1 MNEPPYHRPV
11 ALEDGSALSIDKLV
25 LDLTATRDWT
35 DVEGALRSYFGSEC
49 VRPYGSG
56 KGAAIGGYEM
66 RWTIQV
72 DADKSFFLGVNL
84 RLKGRVESAK
94 GRIEFCPNKLMSNE
108 RFSAFLRW
116 LENAAKASDPVR
128 FDLAQDFVVN
138 PSRLLLVKNRK
149 TLRTITASTTT
160 YQLGRHNVPGF
171 YRQYDKAVE
180 SNLVGPLT
188 RCEMTCDANWRY
200 LGVQRNIPRVIV
212 LGEPGVVSADAAHI
226 NRETV
231 VLARLM
237 AADAL
242 EGRNVAVE
250 LCELDFRTSAK
261 VVVLICARELNL
273 FPESGVEKILDQ
285 VRGWRK

>member
-1 MNEPPYHRPV
+1 
-11 ALEDGSALSIDKLV
+11 
-25 LDLTATRDWT
+25 
-35 DVEGALRSYFGSEC
+35 
-49 VRPYGSG
+49 
-56 KGAAIGGYEM
+56 
-66 RWTIQV
+66 
-72 DADKSFFLGVNL
+72 
-84 RLKGRVESAK
+84 
-94 GRIEFCPNKLMSNE
+94 MSNE

-250 LCELDFRTSAK
+250 LCELDYRTSAK
-261 VVVLICARELNL
+261 VVDLICARELNL

-285 VRGWRK
+285 VRPDSLYLI